1 MKKYTYGKQSIS
13 LRDIWAV
20 IKTMRSSWL
29 TQGPKVKEFEQA
41 LCNYTGAKY
50 AVAVANG
57 TAALHLSALC
67 LDLKPGDEVITSP
80 NTFLASANCVLYA
93 GGNIQF
99 ADIEPETANID
110 SLKIEKKITPKTK
123 AIIPVHFAG
132 QSCDMEK
139 IYQIAQKH
147 NLKIIE
153 DAAHAIGS
161 NYNPTPTVFANSL
174 RKGSTG
180 QEATPVERLRIT
192 GKNNKVGSCKYSDMT
207 IFSFHPVKTITT
219 GEGGAITTNNKNI
232 YKKLLTLRTIGITK
246 DPKLLTKNDGPW
258 YYETHHLGFNYR
270 LSDIHS
276 ALGISQLKKLDTFKA
291 KRRTIVKMYRN
302 AFADD
307 ERFSLLE
314 EKSYS
319 NASFHLCPLLIN
331 FEKIKLNK
339 KELFVKLQNAGL
351 FLQVHYI
358 PVHTQPLYKKLGFK
372 KGDFPIAEKYYR
384 KTISLP
390 LYPTLKN
397 KEISHIIKTIKN
409 IFNSNV

>member
-1 MKKYTYGKQSIS
+1 MEKINSKKKYTYSKQHIS
-13 LRDIWAV
+13 FKDVWSVVKILY
-20 IKTMRSSWL
+20 SPWL
-29 TQGPKVKEFEQA
+29 TQGPKVKTFEDD
-41 LCNYTGAKY
+41 LCKYTGAKY

-57 TAALHLSALC
+57 TAALHLAAIC
-67 LDLKPGDEVITSP
+67 LNLQSNDEVITSP
-80 NTFLASANCVLYA
+80 ITFLASANCALYA
-93 GGNIQF
+93 GGKIKF

-110 SLKIEKKITPKTK
+110 PNEIEKQITSKTK

-139 IYQIAQKH
+139 IYALAQKH

-153 DAAHAIGS
+153 DAAHALGS
-161 NYNPTPTVFANSL
+161 NY
-174 RKGSTG
+174 
-180 QEATPVERLRIT
+180 
-192 GKNNKVGSCKYSDMT
+192 KNTKVGSCKYSDMT

-219 GEGGAITTNNKNI
+219 CEGGAITTNNKDI
-232 YKKLLTLRTIGITK
+232 YEKLLALRTIGITK
-246 DPKLLTKNDGPW
+246 NPKLLTKNDGPW
-258 YYETHHLGFNYR
+258 YYETHYLGFNYR

-276 ALGISQLKKLDTFKA
+276 ALGVSQLKRLDKFKE
-291 KRRTIVKMYRN
+291 KRKTIVEAYRN

-319 NASFHLCPLLIN
+319 SASFHLCPLLIH

-339 KELFVKLQNAGL
+339 KLLFKKLKEAGL
-351 FLQVHYI
+351 YLQVHYI

-372 KGDFPIAEKYYR
+372 ESDFPNAEKYYQ

-390 LYPTLKN
+390 LYFKLTKKDVRYIVN
-397 KEISHIIKTIKN
+397 TIKALCL
-409 IFNSNV
+409 